1 MANQTL
7 DIIQA
12 RRSIRAYK
20 PDKPVSKEQIA
31 NLVDAALAAP
41 SGNNKQPWRLNVI
54 TNAEL
59 LAAFDKDV
67 VEALKTLAPEAYER
81 IVSRG
86 GTVLYHAPLLI
97 LALIPS
103 DGKPYMDAGILV
115 ENIAIAAKSI
125 GLDSVILGLPG
136 MIFQSGKAREWAE
149 KLQIPEGYEF
159 GVSIA
164 VGTAEDGAPARE
176 YSPDYSK
183 VTYLG

>member
-7 DIIQA
+7 EVIQT

-20 PDKPVSKEQIA
+20 PGAAVRGDQIA
-31 NLVDAALAAP
+31 QLVDSALAAP
-41 SGNNKQPWRLNVI
+41 SGNNKQPWLLNVV

-59 LAAFDKDV
+59 LSEFDKAV
-67 VEALKTLAPEAYER
+67 TETLKTLAPEVYDR

-103 DGKPYMDAGILV
+103 DSKPYMDAGILV
-115 ENIAIAAKSI
+115 ENIAIAAKAI

-136 MIFQSGKAREWAE
+136 MVFQGDQAAEWTK
-149 KLQIPEGYEF
+149 KLRIPEGYEF
-159 GVSIA
+159 GISIA
-164 VGTAEDGAPARE
+164 VGVAEDGAVARE

-183 VTYLG
+183 VNYLE